1 MADSAPDYDLSS
13 CTLVPTGVVEL
24 DYVVLNLY
32 QPFLTATLT
41 RGPVE
46 LTEQLLRRAYCA
58 TCFRHPLLRARR
70 DNDRHRGVLAIP
82 SDDHCARAE
91 HLAGLPVFVH
101 RSSDRESAWGEAMR
115 ALSEVWSSSHVFQI
129 DAYLLDA
136 AAEKELS
143 CVLVAHF
150 NHGIG
155 DGTAFVIA
163 LSEYLR
169 ALNCC
174 GSDGSLPPIN
184 CLGEPKAIPQLSL
197 ERYPNYFIP
206 DKDAATEEGRAKMLD
221 KCLETLRAN
230 EKLLKHHLRDA
241 RLTEE
246 QTLGLVSA
254 CKAHGVSVTA
264 AVAAALTIASDAR
277 SMMCVLPV
285 SLRTEAERNEVSM
298 RFRAMLLTP
307 ELDPKAVEGEDLWA
321 VASRFSGSIAEV
333 RGDVDKPYPIMSMLS
348 LQNALM
354 PADASMMRQGMYMMG
369 PDAVSQKRVFLFLS
383 SLGVVDKFFG
393 DCSSSHWRL
402 EDLVLNFSNKHDPID
417 GGVFAMTFNNRLHIG
432 FADSTPPHEEQ
443 AFRAYVSKT
452 VELLA
457 SCGASSSQ

>member
-1 MADSAPDYDLSS
+1 MEGLDYDLGLS
-13 CTLVPTGVVEL
+13 TLIKTGPAEEAN
-24 DYVVLNLY
+24 VVLNLY
-32 QPFLTATLT
+32 QPVLTATLT

-101 RSSDRESAWGEAMR
+101 RSSDRETAWGEAMR

-136 AAEKELS
+136 AAERELS

-163 LSEYLR
+163 LSDYLR

-184 CLGEPKAIPQLSL
+184 CLGEPKAIPKLSL
-197 ERYPNYFIP
+197 ERFPDYVIP
-206 DKDAATEEGRAKMLD
+206 DKDAVTAEERAAMVD

-230 EKLLKHHLRDA
+230 GKLLKHHLRDA

-246 QTLGLVSA
+246 QTRGLVSA
-254 CKAHGVSVTA
+254 CKAHGVTVTA
-264 AVAAALTIASDAR
+264 AVYAAMAIASDAR
-277 SMMCVLPV
+277 SVQSVLPI
-285 SLRTEAERNEVSM
+285 SLRTEAERNEVGWCARVM
-298 RFRAMLLTP
+298 PLALDI
-307 ELDPKAVEGEDLWA
+307 DPKAVESEDLWA
-321 VASRFSGSIAEV
+321 VASQFSGPITAA
-333 RGDVDKPYPIMSMLS
+333 RGDVGKPYIVLSMIS
-348 LQNALM
+348 LQVALM
-354 PADASMMRQGMYMMG
+354 TLDASMQQGMYTMG
-369 PDAVSQKRVFLFLS
+369 SEAASQKKIALFLS
-383 SLGVVDKFFG
+383 SLGVVDRYFRDG
-393 DCSSSHWRL
+393 SCDHWRL
-402 EDLVLNFSNKHDPID
+402 DDIMLVCINKLTPID
-417 GGVFAMTFNNRLHIG
+417 GGVYAMTLNNRLHLG
-432 FADSTPPHEEQ
+432 FLDSSPPHKEQ
-443 AFRAYVSKT
+443 AFQDYVSTT
-452 VELLA
+452 VRLLA
-457 SCGASSSQ
+457 SCGLSTTQ